1 MPAAYLKPHSFPKAL
16 PKWQL
21 SRGASNQPPPSTP
34 SANLGSLPS
43 ALSQRFKSTSATMWQ
58 VHVGLQPHK
67 YDPHPWSLPSRS
79 PWVPGQKMQLSSG
92 AWRKG
97 HQTQAWGSRKVSHCW
112 MTQQGLE
119 TSRRELVSERA
130 PPHVQ
135 TREITVFLL
144 AGFSVT
150 MSSQTCHPFRAV
162 SSNRLI
168 NYSLVLCSPSSGPS
182 AWL

>member
-1 MPAAYLKPHSFPKAL
+1 MQYLPPSPQSTCTLAPLSCHICILCADVHTPFRPLPRMPAAYLKPHSFPKAL

-135 TREITVFLL
+135 TREITVCVPP
-144 AGFSVT
+144 G
-150 MSSQTCHPFRAV
+150 
-162 SSNRLI
+162 RL
-168 NYSLVLCSPSSGPS
+168 
-182 AWL
+182 